1 MNLTYEFTIWTSY
14 IEQMNKIVE
23 KINYSDGAYW
33 GEPGKM
39 KFKSSIESFSD
50 ASQIDGEKLIQTT
63 FSVNLYGYILPETFD
78 GKTTTQKMKRESQEQ
93 EAKWERWGIQ
103 RKEQGTE
110 EEIDS
115 AERGTYELDQRK
127 TQYGDPTCGIGSET
141 PQHLLTQ
148 EEAQEGREEEK
159 EEKEEEAP
167 SSHFLL
173 RSRSPSCTS
182 SSLVLCLCVP

>member
-1 MNLTYEFTIWTSY
+1 MSRNDNMPIDKLDANDPKIFYTFQKRYSQQNRFDKFSVQKGLEPNREYYNVAMPDYMNLTYEFTIWTSY

-78 GKTTTQKMKRESQEQ
+78 GKTTTQKYLTPKKLIIRES
-93 EAKWERWGIQ
+93 
-103 RKEQGTE
+103 TE
-110 EEIDS
+110 KTLVDS
-115 AERGTYELDQRK
+115 
-127 TQYGDPTCGIGSET
+127 
-141 PQHLLTQ
+141 
-148 EEAQEGREEEK
+148 EGK
-159 EEKEEEAP
+159 KVD
-167 SSHFLL
+167 L
-173 RSRSPSCTS
+173 
-182 SSLVLCLCVP
+182 